1 MPIGSNHY
9 GKQALL
15 TQKIHITYCV
25 CAGACVFFF
34 RPDATDYIFGIL
46 KFAEKQSSLVV
57 ERTVVG
63 LLRLCICAASRKM
76 MLEEILECLRLIRNF
91 PPSVAQAAAQQTM
104 TGVFNLSSANSEYIE

>member
-1 MPIGSNHY
+1 MVSKRYSHKRYI
-9 GKQALL
+9 LL
-15 TQKIHITYCV
+15 IVCV
-25 CAGACVFFF
+25 RVHVYFFF